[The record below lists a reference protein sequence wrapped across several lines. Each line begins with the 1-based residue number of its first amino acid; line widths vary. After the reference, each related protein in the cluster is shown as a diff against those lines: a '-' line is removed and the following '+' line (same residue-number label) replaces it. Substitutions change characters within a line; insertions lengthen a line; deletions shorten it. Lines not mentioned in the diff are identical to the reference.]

1 MVWVLGTGETH
12 HNRSCRI
19 HCDDPE
25 PSTSQDSCLVTKT
38 EDRSASQA
46 AGQTNSTTLQLQV
59 CCFLSLTSYC
69 GVETWNCMHTYAYKL
84 THFFW
89 YCVEWNVLV
98 FGVLLWSRERLGI
111 RHAHV
116 ALNVS
121 TSLVVVLNIQS
132 LPSLPYQGLPLTLM
146 SYFCKMHEW
155 LELCWQAMI
164 LFSEPSRLQAA

>member
-1 MVWVLGTGETH
+1 MGTGETH

-25 PSTSQDSCLVTKT
+25 PSTSQDSCLLTKT
-38 EDRSASQA
+38 EERSASHA
-46 AGQTNSTTLQLQV
+46 AGQTNSTTLPLQV

-69 GVETWNCMHTYAYKL
+69 GVETWKLHAHLCLQTYSFLLIICRVK
-84 THFFW
+84 
-89 YCVEWNVLV
+89 CV
-98 FGVLLWSRERLGI
+98 GVLLWSRERLGI

-121 TSLVVVLNIQS
+121 TSLVVVLNKS

>member
-1 MVWVLGTGETH
+1 MVWSLGTGETH

-38 EDRSASQA
+38 EERSASHA
-46 AGQTNSTTLQLQV
+46 AGQTNSTTLPLQV
-59 CCFLSLTSYC
+59 CCFFVFDIILWGGNLELHAHLC
-69 GVETWNCMHTYAYKL
+69 LQTYSFLLIMCWVK
-84 THFFW
+84 
-89 YCVEWNVLV
+89 CV
-98 FGVLLWSRERLGI
+98 GVLLWSRERLGT